1 MSTVVNQ
8 FRFGHRLGIFILAEI
23 SAVSAS
29 SVIILLGY
37 IAVCFLSL
45 AEWPILL
52 TCTLFSIAQLPFAK
66 ARDAD
71 GD

>member
-1 MSTVVNQ
+1 MSTVFNQ
-8 FRFGHRLGIFILAEI
+8 LSFGHRLGGFILAEI

-37 IAVCFLSL
+37 IAVRFQNPVERLV
-45 AEWPILL
+45 PL
-52 TCTLFSIAQLPFAK
+52 TRVLFSIAQLPFAE
-66 ARDAD
+66 ARGAD